1 MDNHRST
8 DKLDSLLSEVRNPR
22 SHALD
27 ACNALEIVTLMNT
40 EDKLVP
46 AAIEAMLPH
55 IAQLIEHIVS
65 AFQQGGRL
73 IYVGAGTSGR
83 LGVLDASECPPT
95 FGVPTSQIVGIIAGG
110 DTALRL
116 AIEGAEDNEEAAIQ
130 DLTAHHL
137 NSKDVVVGIAASGRT
152 PYVVRALVHA
162 KQRGC
167 FTGAIT
173 SNPHSPLAQEAD
185 MAIAPLVGPEILT
198 GSTRLKS
205 GTAQKLILNMITTA
219 SLVLLGKAYQNLM
232 VDVKATNAKLKAR
245 AINIVMQATDCKHNQ
260 AEKILSEARCDVKL
274 AILMQLSGLN
284 AQQAQQLLT
293 QHHGFLNQALKNSTN
308 L

>member
-1 MDNHRST
+1 MS
-8 DKLDSLLSEVRNPR
+8 
-22 SHALD
+22 
-27 ACNALEIVTLMNT
+27 
-40 EDKLVP
+40 
-46 AAIEAMLPH
+46 
-55 IAQLIEHIVS
+55 
-65 AFQQGGRL
+65 
-73 IYVGAGTSGR
+73 
-83 LGVLDASECPPT
+83 PT
-95 FGVPTSQIVGIIAGG
+95 FGVPTSQVVGIIAGG

-152 PYVVRALVHA
+152 PYVIRALAYA

-167 FTGAIT
+167 FTSAIT
-173 SNPHSPLAQEAD
+173 SNPRSPLAQEAD
-185 MAIAPLVGPEILT
+185 ITIALLVGPEILT

-205 GTAQKLILNMITTA
+205 GTAQKSILNMITTA
-219 SLVLLGKAYQNLM
+219 SLVLLGKTYQNLM

-245 AINIVMQATDCKHNQ
+245 AINIVMQATDCKLSQ
-260 AEKILSEARCDVKL
+260 AEKILSEAKSDVKL

-284 AQQAQQLLT
+284 AQQAQQLLI
-293 QHHGFLNQALKNSTN
+293 QLHGFLNQALKNLTN